1 MKHILEILNNEIARR
16 EKDAQLFYKQYNELR
31 KDYNDLVKENEI
43 LRNDL
48 FELSKEHFKKQK

>member
-1 MKHILEILNNEIARR
+1 MKHILEILDREIERR
-16 EKDAQLFYKQYNELR
+16 EQDAKVFYKQYNELR

-48 FELSKEHFKKQK
+48 FELSKEHFKKNK

>member
-1 MKHILEILNNEIARR
+1 MKHILEILNREIERR
-16 EKDAQLFYKQYNELR
+16 EQDAKVFYKQYNELR

-48 FELSKEHFKKQK
+48 FELSKEHFKKDK

>member
-31 KDYNDLVKENEI
+31 KDYNDLVKENET

-48 FELSKEHFKKQK
+48 FELSKEHFKKKK

>member
-1 MKHILEILNNEIARR
+1 MKNILEILDKEIERR
-16 EKDAQLFYKQYNELR
+16 EQDAKVFYKQYNELR

-48 FELSKEHFKKQK
+48 FELSKEHFKQNK

>member
-1 MKHILEILNNEIARR
+1 MKYILEILNNEIARR

-31 KDYNDLVKENEI
+31 KDYNDLVTENEI

-48 FELSKEHFKKQK
+48 FELSKEHFKKKK

>member
-1 MKHILEILNNEIARR
+1 MKHILEILNNEIERR

-31 KDYNDLVKENEI
+31 KDYNDLVKENET

-48 FELSKEHFKKQK
+48 FELSKEHFKKKK

>member
-48 FELSKEHFKKQK
+48 FELSKEHFKKKK

>member
-31 KDYNDLVKENEI
+31 RDYNDLVKENET

-48 FELSKEHFKKQK
+48 FELSKEHFKKDK